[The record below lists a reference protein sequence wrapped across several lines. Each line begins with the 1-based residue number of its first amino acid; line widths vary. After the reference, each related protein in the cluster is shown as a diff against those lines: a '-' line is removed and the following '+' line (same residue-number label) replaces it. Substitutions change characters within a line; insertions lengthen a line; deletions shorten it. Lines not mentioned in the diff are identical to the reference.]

1 MNNSDILGLYVQGR
15 LTKNILIN
23 IINLKSVLSSID
35 NGNIPSDE
43 YMKALIASLF
53 PEPQYQE
60 QGNG

>member
-43 YMKALIASLF
+43 YMKALMASLF
-53 PEPQYQE
+53 PEPQDQE
-60 QGNG
+60 KGNG

>member
-1 MNNSDILGLYVQGR
+1 MNNSDILGLYFQGR
-15 LTKNILIN
+15 LTKNTLIN

-43 YMKALIASLF
+43 YMKALMSSLF
-53 PEPQYQE
+53 PEPQDQE

>member
-35 NGNIPSDE
+35 SGNIPSDE
-43 YMKALIASLF
+43 YMKALMASLF
-53 PEPQYQE
+53 PEPQDKE
-60 QGNG
+60 

>member
-43 YMKALIASLF
+43 YMKALMASLF
-53 PEPQYQE
+53 PESQDQE
-60 QGNG
+60 QANG

>member
-43 YMKALIASLF
+43 YMKALMASLF
-53 PEPQYQE
+53 PEPQDQE
-60 QGNG
+60 QGHG

>member
-1 MNNSDILGLYVQGR
+1 MNNSDILGLYAQGR

-23 IINLKSVLSSID
+23 IINLKTVLSSID

-53 PEPQYQE
+53 PEPQDQE
-60 QGNG
+60 KGNG

>member
-1 MNNSDILGLYVQGR
+1 MNNSDILGLYFQGR

-43 YMKALIASLF
+43 YMKALMASLF
-53 PEPQYQE
+53 PEPQDQE

>member
-1 MNNSDILGLYVQGR
+1 MNNSDILGLYVQGH
-15 LTKNILIN
+15 LTKNTLIK

-43 YMKALIASLF
+43 YMKALMASLF
-53 PEPQYQE
+53 PEPQDQE

>member
-35 NGNIPSDE
+35 SGNIPSDE
-43 YMKALIASLF
+43 YMKALMASLF
-53 PEPQYQE
+53 PEPQDKEQE
-60 QGNG
+60 HG

>member
-1 MNNSDILGLYVQGR
+1 MNNSDILGLYAQGR
-15 LTKNILIN
+15 LTKGILIN

-53 PEPQYQE
+53 PESQDQE
-60 QGNG
+60 QVNG